1 MSETLFP
8 YYERELD
15 FFRKLAQD
23 FAKLYP
29 AAASRLP
36 LEPNQSTDPHD
47 ERLIEAF
54 ALLSG
59 RIHHKI
65 DDEFP
70 ELTHSLLGILY
81 PHYLAPVPSMAV
93 VQFDLDPG
101 RAQLPNGFLI
111 DRHSKL
117 HTQPVGDLA
126 CKFRTGY
133 PVTLWPV
140 EVSGAKYL
148 VPPFPP
154 GMYNAPPTTQA
165 ALRLQLECQGDLKFA
180 NLSLDKLRFFLSGEN
195 QVIANLYELIFNNVI
210 QVVMRPMERDARQPP
225 LILTSEQ
232 SLFQVGFEREEGLL
246 PYPNQSFLG
255 YRLLTEFFSFPS
267 KFWFLD
273 LGGWKEARDARYD
286 KKVEILFYLNRT
298 LPGLEQSRSEERRVG
313 KGGRDGG

>member
-81 PHYLAPVPSMAV
+81 PHYLAPIPSLAI
-93 VQFDLDPG
+93 VQFELDPG

-111 DRHSKL
+111 ERHSKL

-140 EVSGAKYL
+140 ELAAARYM

-154 GMYNAPPTTQA
+154 GTHKAPLKTQA
-165 ALRLQLECQGDLKFA
+165 VLRLQIECQGDQKFSD
-180 NLSLDKLRFFLSGEN
+180 LSLDRLRFFLSGDN
-195 QVIANLYELIFNNVI
+195 QVIANLYELLFNNVI
-210 QVVMRPMERDARQPP
+210 QVVMRPQERDGPP
-225 LILTSEQ
+225 PVVLTPEQ
-232 SLFQVGFEREEGLL
+232 CLFQVGFERDEGLL

-255 YRLLTEFFSFPS
+255 YRLLTEFFAFPS
-267 KFWFLD
+267 KFWFVD
-273 LGGWKEARDARYD
+273 LGGFRQAARAGYGQRLE
-286 KKVEILFYLNRT
+286 VFFFLNRT
-298 LPGLEQSRSEERRVG
+298 LAGLEQAIDAQTFRL
-313 KGGRDGG
+313 